1 MSLNLM
7 RDAWIPVR
15 TSAGRRHIRPAE
27 IADPAIISCDWPRAD
42 MNLACLELLVGL
54 VAAVDAP
61 EDDEEWEE
69 RRAPDPDR
77 LSARLDA
84 LAPAF
89 NLLGDGP
96 RFLQEFDGLEG
107 APNPPDMLFIDSAGA
122 NAVKK
127 NADLMV
133 RGGRY
138 PALDL
143 PLAAMALY
151 LLQAHAPSGG
161 KGHRTS
167 LRGGG
172 PMVTLVDPGT
182 GRLWDMIWANLPC
195 RPQNKPY
202 TFPWM
207 RPAQTSEKGEVITPD
222 MGDPLDAFFAMPR
235 RVWLVDDGTAVTG
248 VIQRPWGGNYIG
260 WVHPLTPYYRVKE
273 AAELLPMHPRAG
285 RFSYRNWL
293 GVVLSAAEQNRQ
305 LRQRAKM
312 VEAYEGRLLREE
324 RQGASLLVG
333 GWAMNKA
340 SPQEFTLSRQPLLPL
355 DEPGQARVRG
365 MIEAAELLWGVVHS
379 TLRLVAREASALDE
393 LCEQGAITIGPAFKH
408 LLHPLGKGAG
418 GADKRSLKKS
428 KQSAKANWLDA
439 LREEWFIA
447 TEPAFDSLVRHAG
460 TRAVGAEWLAV
471 LRRQGLAMF
480 DREALPGLPDRP
492 IEDVWRIVQARR
504 LLEQSFAGFSK
515 PGQQAF
521 GLLELPL
528 PERKARAEMRL

>member
-1 MSLNLM
+1 MSLNLI

-27 IADPAIISCDWPRAD
+27 IADPSIIFCDWPRAD
-42 MNLACLELLVGL
+42 LNLACLELLIGL
-54 VAAVDAP
+54 IAVADAP
-61 EDDEEWEE
+61 EDDEEWEGRHE
-69 RRAPDPDR
+69 PDPGR

-84 LAPAF
+84 LASAF
-89 NLLGDGP
+89 DLLGDGP
-96 RFLQEFDGLEG
+96 RFLQEYGGLEG
-107 APNPPDMLFIDSAGA
+107 TPNSPDMLFIDSAGA

-127 NADLMV
+127 SADLMV

-161 KGHRTS
+161 AGNRTS

-182 GRLWDMIWANLPC
+182 GRLWDMIWANVPC
-195 RPQNKPY
+195 RPTGKPY
-202 TFPWM
+202 IFPWM
-207 RPAQTSEKGEVITPD
+207 RRAQTSEKGEVIAPD

-235 RVWLVDDGTAVTG
+235 RLWLTSDGAAVTG

-273 AAELLPMHPRAG
+273 GAELLPMRPRPG

-312 VEAYEGRLLREE
+312 VDAYEERLLREE
-324 RQGASLLVG
+324 RRGASLLVG
-333 GWAMNKA
+333 GWAMNNMQ
-340 SPQEFTLSRQPLLPL
+340 PMDFTLSRQPLLPL
-355 DEPGQARVRG
+355 DELGQARVRG
-365 MIEAAELLWGVVHS
+365 MIEASELLWGVVRS
-379 TLRLVAREASALDE
+379 ALRLVAGEASALD
-393 LCEQGAITIGPAFKH
+393 A
-408 LLHPLGKGAG
+408 
-418 GADKRSLKKS
+418 R
-428 KQSAKANWLDA
+428 
-439 LREEWFIA
+439 REEWFIG
-447 TEPAFDSLVRHAG
+447 TEPAFDRLVRHAG
-460 TRAVGAEWLAV
+460 TRAVGAEWLAA

-480 DREALPGLPDRP
+480 DREALPGLPERP
-492 IEDVWRIVQARR
+492 IEDVQQIVKARR
-504 LLEQSFAGFSK
+504 LLELSFAGFGK

-528 PERKARAEMRL
+528 PERKKSAEVRV